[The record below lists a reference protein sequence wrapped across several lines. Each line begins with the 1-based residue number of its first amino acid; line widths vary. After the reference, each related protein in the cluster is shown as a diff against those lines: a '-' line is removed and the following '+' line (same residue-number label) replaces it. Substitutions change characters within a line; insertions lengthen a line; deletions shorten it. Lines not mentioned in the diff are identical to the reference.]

1 MLVSGRIPI
10 ILIVRRDDFFLQ
22 SFPGFHSCDSSWSR
36 PELERT
42 TDIELS
48 TKSPIPS
55 TMNKAVRW
63 ISGGNLWASLKFFW

>member
-10 ILIVRRDDFFLQ
+10 ILIASGDFSLQ
-22 SFPGFHSCDSSWSR
+22 PCPGVHPFDSSWYR

-55 TMNKAVRW
+55 TMNRVVRW